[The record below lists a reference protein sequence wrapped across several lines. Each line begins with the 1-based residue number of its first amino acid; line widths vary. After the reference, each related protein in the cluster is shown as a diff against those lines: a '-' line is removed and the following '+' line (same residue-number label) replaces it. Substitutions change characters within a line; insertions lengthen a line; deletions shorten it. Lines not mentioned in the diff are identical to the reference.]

1 MPSILI
7 ADDEVVFC
15 MQLEEQLITW
25 GHEVETA
32 HCGEAAIRLAM
43 RTKPD
48 LILMDIVMPGSMNG
62 IDAAKIIL
70 SQIDCPIV
78 FITGCEDRIWVE
90 KAGQCFFAGFLYK
103 PVSEAQL
110 YAVINIA
117 LMNQSVLASSPHQIY
132 HPPNNTLKS
141 LNNISDENR
150 ALNIQNLVCPFLL
163 REISESVSD
172 LPLHEDVHILKS
184 YLKEIILPM
193 IRKLSDAGIRLSP
206 AEVQV
211 AVLVRLGKSSKQIAD
226 ILHVSVETIN
236 SHRKSIRKKL
246 GITSSNSSLGTY
258 LSAL

>member
-1 MPSILI
+1 MSSILI
-7 ADDEVVFC
+7 ADDEVVYC
-15 MQLEEQLITW
+15 KQLEEQLITW
-25 GHEVETA
+25 GHEVATA
-32 HCGEAAIRLAM
+32 HSGEAAVRLAT

-48 LILMDIVMPGSMNG
+48 LILMDIVMSGSMNG
-62 IDAAKIIL
+62 IDAAKIIQ

-78 FITGCEDRIWVE
+78 FITGCENRIWVD
-90 KAGQCFFAGFLYK
+90 KVGQCFFAGFLYK

-132 HPPNNTLKS
+132 PTNNILKS
-141 LNNISDENR
+141 LNNISDENC
-150 ALNIQNLVCPFLL
+150 ALNIQNLVCPFLF
-163 REISESVSD
+163 REISESVSNIPQH
-172 LPLHEDVHILKS
+172 LDVHILKS

-211 AVLVRLGKSSKQIAD
+211 AGLVRLGKSSKQIAD
-226 ILHVSVETIN
+226 LLHLSAETIN

-246 GITSSNSSLGTY
+246 GVTSSSYSLGTY